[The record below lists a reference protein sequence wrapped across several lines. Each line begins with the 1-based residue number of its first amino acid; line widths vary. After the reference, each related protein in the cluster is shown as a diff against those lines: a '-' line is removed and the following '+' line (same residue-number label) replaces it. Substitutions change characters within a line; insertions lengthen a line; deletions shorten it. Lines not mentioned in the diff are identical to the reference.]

1 MISKYFQFI
10 RPLFV
15 LKSFANFHTLVLN
28 VTKTTSPSTM
38 SAAKSILYQKNYLMI
53 SISMGLKQ
61 DFKDISAIKI
71 LVFLCNPVIVN
82 SFNILSQNVPDKT
95 MTNQI
100 LFTFTFGF
108 PYNYVDSMKLVT
120 NLALCN
126 FSQT

>member
-1 MISKYFQFI
+1 
-10 RPLFV
+10 
-15 LKSFANFHTLVLN
+15 
-28 VTKTTSPSTM
+28 
-38 SAAKSILYQKNYLMI
+38 
-53 SISMGLKQ
+53 MGLKQ